1 MSPATGI
8 DGIPGCGAIWY
19 LSCGDTKFDGEEMFH
34 VEHSEGK
41 EMNITAG
48 QKALEEIRKAVTV
61 VLQAL
66 DAADA
71 DGVDDALGALIGDY
85 QGTYFFN
92 GHDGWR
98 QALREPNE
106 KPFEATDWF

>member
-1 MSPATGI
+1 MSPATGV
-8 DGIPGCGAIWY
+8 DDIPGCGAIWY

-48 QKALEEIRKAVTV
+48 QKAL
-61 VLQAL
+61 
-66 DAADA
+66 
-71 DGVDDALGALIGDY
+71 DY